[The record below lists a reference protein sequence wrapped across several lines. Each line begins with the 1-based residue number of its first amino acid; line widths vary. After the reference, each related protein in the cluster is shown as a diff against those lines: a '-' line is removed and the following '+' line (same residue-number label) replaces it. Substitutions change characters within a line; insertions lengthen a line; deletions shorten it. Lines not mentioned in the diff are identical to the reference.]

1 MPDPD
6 GTGADAGTAFEQVL
20 DRALGSGQVKEAL
33 DRSGGTPAR
42 ERLRAQALQAR
53 SAIAAAAGVDHREEP
68 ARDACRFL
76 SVRAMLVP
84 GVPAVTAA
92 FFLILGFSMIT
103 LDGRPYIGEG
113 LITAGLIVGAMAA
126 GAAVGDAAWFFTTS
140 ARGRSDADA
149 RARED
154 WELALLERG
163 MVPFLLR
170 ELDDPRASERGR

>member
-1 MPDPD
+1 MPEPD
-6 GTGADAGTAFEQVL
+6 EAGTAAGAAFEQVL
-20 DRALGSGQVKEAL
+20 ERALHSGQVKEAL
-33 DRSGGTPAR
+33 ERSGGTPAR

-53 SAIAAAAGVDHREEP
+53 AAIAAAAGVDHR
-68 ARDACRFL
+68 AGADRDTCRFL

-92 FFLILGFSMIT
+92 FFLVLGFSMCT

-126 GAAVGDAAWFFTTS
+126 GAAVGDAAWFLTAG
-140 ARGRSDADA
+140 ARDRADADV
-149 RARED
+149 RAREA

-163 MVPFLLR
+163 MVPFLLSR
-170 ELDDPRASERGR
+170 LDEPRTPERGR